1 MAFRRYFVAILI
13 CLSLAAGTGYGLWKK
28 GQAAPSMTA
37 AATAFVATL
46 DDKQKQVAVLDFDNT
61 ERRVLWH
68 FIPRE
73 MIKYEL
79 KGMEVR
85 DMSAPQK
92 EAAFALLKSCLS
104 KVGYDKARK
113 IMELE
118 HILHVLEKERG
129 TNRFTRDPGFY
140 FVTIYG
146 QPAADGKWGF
156 SIEGHHLSLNFVIDK
171 NEVVSSTPSFF
182 AANPATV
189 MNEVKDG
196 LAKGTRVLKN
206 EEQLGFDLVN
216 SLSQEQRATAILAD
230 KAPKEIRDAGTP
242 QPPTAAAEGIA
253 YKELTKDQRNLLEK
267 LIVAY
272 AENMPTEVR
281 DARFQALTTA
291 GMSKIHFAWAGALK
305 PGIGHYYRV
314 QGPTFLIEFVNTQP
328 DPAGN
333 PANHIHCV
341 WRDMNGDFAVPI
353 K

>member
-1 MAFRRYFVAILI
+1 MHFRRYLVATLI
-13 CLSLAAGTGYGLWKK
+13 CLTLAAGTGYGLWKK
-28 GQAAPSMTA
+28 DQAAPSMTA
-37 AATAFVATL
+37 AASAFVATL
-46 DDKQKQVAVLDFDNT
+46 NEKQKQVAVLDFADT

-79 KGMEVR
+79 KGMQIR
-85 DMSAPQK
+85 DMSAQQK

-118 HILHVLEKERG
+118 HILNVLENERNS
-129 TNRFTRDPGFY
+129 NRFTRDPGFY
-140 FVTIYG
+140 FVTLYG
-146 QPAADGKWGF
+146 QPTAEGKWGL
-156 SIEGHHLSLNFVIDK
+156 SIEGHHLSLNFVVDK
-171 NEVVSSTPSFF
+171 NEVISSTPAFF

-189 MNEVKDG
+189 MNEVKGG
-196 LAKGTRVLKN
+196 LAKGTRVLKS

-216 SLSQEQRATAILAD
+216 SLSPQQREKAILAE

-242 QPPTAAAEGIA
+242 QPPTDAPEGIA
-253 YKELTKDQRNLLEK
+253 YSTLKPDQRQLLEK
-267 LIVAY
+267 LIVSY

-281 DARFQALTTA
+281 DARFEALTTA
-291 GMSKIHFAWAGALK
+291 GMDKIHFAWAGAMK
-305 PGIGHYYRV
+305 PGVGHYYRV

-341 WRDMNGDFAVPI
+341 WRDMAGDFAVPI